1 MAGRRERPL
10 DPMAGP
16 VEAFACDLREL
27 RAAAGGPTYREM
39 ARRAGYSASALAA
52 AAAGDQ
58 LPSLPVTLAYA
69 EVCAG
74 DSDEWESRWRAASRA
89 AEEQTVLVAD
99 DDAAEAPYRGLAR
112 FEPDDRGLFFGR
124 DELVAELLHL
134 LSAHRFVMLTGASG
148 SGKSSLL
155 RAGLIPRLRTGR
167 GAAGVQCT
175 GIKILTPGAQPFA
188 THARTVSRR
197 ADGDTLVVVD
207 QFEEVFT
214 LCRDPAERARFI
226 HLLSTARDPARGLRV
241 VVAVRADFYGHCT
254 EHAPLVEALRTA
266 HLLVGPMAPADLRQA
281 IVGPA
286 RAAGLIVERELTA
299 RIVEQAAGEPGAL
312 PLMSHALLE
321 VWRRRRGR
329 TLTLAAYEAIGGVHG
344 AIADTA
350 EHTYSSLSADESVHA
365 RRMLLRLITP
375 GQGAQDT
382 RRPAPRTELA
392 AVESQE
398 ATTVL
403 ERLAHARL
411 VTLDGDTADLAHEA
425 LITAWPRLRTWI
437 DEERVRLV
445 THRRLTAD
453 ADAWA
458 ELDRDAS
465 ALYRGTRLAT
475 AREAFPDPYQGLT
488 AVERDFLAAS
498 VTAEEDEDDA
508 RARTTSRLRR
518 STAALAVLLVLAVL
532 AGTVALRQSH
542 TSNEQRDKALTAQR
556 TALSHQLAARS
567 DEQLI
572 GNPALASLL
581 ALHAY
586 RASPT
591 REARASLLRAA
602 DIPLRTTHRI
612 PVGLVLKA
620 SFSPDLRTVAYV
632 DGESR
637 ALLHDLKLK
646 RSVPVGASAE
656 DAVDV
661 AFNPD
666 GGSVAIAYLN
676 GAVRIHDAKS
686 GRLRTTLD
694 EGQGPVTVLTFSRD
708 GRQLATTSAD
718 ATIRVWDVGTGH
730 TQHVFNTYKKRN
742 PPPSEQFQALDFSPD
757 GRTLVSG
764 GRDVLLWDLMT
775 GRSRVYIPKPQFP
788 YPVPE
793 EKYYARAVFGFD
805 GSELAVA
812 QHDGMV
818 TLRDS
823 RNSGGIIAS
832 LSGHVSLV
840 KRLVFSRDGATLVTA
855 DDDTLRIWDARSQG
869 PRVTLTG
876 YTRGVNAIAFSADN
890 RSMVTMTQDGTV
902 REWETGDLNTHTLKG
917 HTSAVSALSFSADGR
932 TLVTAGHDATVRT
945 WGLPEGRR
953 AVTLTGIRRVVA
965 LSPDGRTLVTADRD
979 GTVRLRDAGTGA
991 LRRTLPGT
999 APGVNSLVFTSD
1011 GSTLAALA
1019 NNRIHL
1025 WDVDQGR
1032 RHRILTG
1039 PVDGAI
1045 ETMTPHPS
1053 GSALVTRGSKGT
1065 LRIWDVRTG
1074 EVLRTLPLPG
1084 YEHSPTFTPDGR
1096 TLATIDYTSTNREPD
1111 SPRVNYLRL
1120 RDPETGALRRTLTLN
1135 THAVIESMAFH
1146 PDGKTLATGGKDGTA
1161 RIWDVETGAV
1171 RRTFSDVSF
1180 VNHVAFSP
1188 DRTTLAT
1195 TSFSGVVRL
1204 WSVDLP
1210 DETDAVQQ
1218 ICRSVNRE
1226 LTAAERRQ
1234 YNVGEASVCPEAGKG
1249 TSVGQ

>member
-1 MAGRRERPL
+1 
-10 DPMAGP
+10 MAGP
-16 VEAFACDLREL
+16 VEAFACGLRDL

-69 EVCAG
+69 TVCEG
-74 DSDEWESRWRAASRA
+74 DRDEWESRWLAAARA

-99 DDAAEAPYRGLAR
+99 DGVDEAPYRGLAR
-112 FEPDDRGLFFGR
+112 FEPGDRELFFGR
-124 DELVAELLHL
+124 DELVVELLNL
-134 LSAHRFVMLTGASG
+134 LSAHRFVILTGASG

-155 RAGLIPRLRTGR
+155 RAGIIPRLRTGR
-167 GAAGVQCT
+167 DGGAVKCA
-175 GIKILTPGAQPFA
+175 GIKILTPGARPFA

-197 ADGDTLVVVD
+197 ADGDTLIVVD

-214 LCRDPAERARFI
+214 LCRDPAERAEFI
-226 HLLSTARDPARGLRV
+226 QLLSAALEPTSGLRV

-254 EHAPLVEALRTA
+254 EHAALVAALRTA

-350 EHTYSSLSADESVHA
+350 EHTYSSLNANESVHA

-392 AVESQE
+392 AVESPE

-458 ELDRDAS
+458 ELDRDAG

-498 VTAEEDEDDA
+498 VTAEEDEDRA

-518 STAALAVLLVLAVL
+518 STAALAALLVLALV
-532 AGTVALRQSH
+532 AGVIAWRQSH
-542 TSNEQRDKALTAQR
+542 TSDEQRDRAVTAQR
-556 TALSHQLAARS
+556 TALSRQLAAQS
-567 DEQLI
+567 EEQLV

-581 ALHAY
+581 ALHAH
-586 RASPT
+586 RTAPT

-602 DIPLRTTHRI
+602 DIPLRNTRRI
-612 PVGLVLKA
+612 PGSSVERA

-632 DGESR
+632 DIRRG
-637 ALLHDLKLK
+637 ALLHDLKQN
-646 RSVPVGASAE
+646 RSVALGTSAKRPRE
-656 DAVDV
+656 V
-661 AFNPD
+661 AFSPD
-666 GGSVAIAYLN
+666 GASVAISYLD
-676 GAVRIHDAKS
+676 GAVRVYDVAS
-686 GRLRTTLD
+686 GRQRAMLD
-694 EGQGPVTVLTFSRD
+694 DGQALVDVLTFSRD
-708 GRQLATTSAD
+708 GRRLATTSRD
-718 ATIRVWDVGTGH
+718 AAIRVWDVETGRA
-730 TQHVFNTYKKRN
+730 QHVFKTYKKRKA
-742 PPPSEQFQALDFSPD
+742 PPSEYFQSLDFSPD

-764 GRDVLLWDLMT
+764 GQDVRLWDLMT

-793 EKYYARAVFGFD
+793 AKYYAKAVFGSD

-812 QHDGMV
+812 QHDGTV
-818 TLRDS
+818 TLRDA
-823 RNSGGIIAS
+823 RNSGVIIAS
-832 LSGHVSLV
+832 LTGHVSRV
-840 KRLVFSRDGATLVTA
+840 DRLVFSHDGATLVTSDA
-855 DDDTLRIWDARSQG
+855 DALRIWDARSQG

-876 YTRGVNAIAFSADN
+876 YTRGLVAIAFSADN
-890 RSMVTMTQDGTV
+890 RSLATMTQEGNI
-902 REWETGDLNTHTLKG
+902 REWETGDLNTHTLTG
-917 HTSAVSALSFSADGR
+917 HSKPVSALTFSTDGR
-932 TLVTAGHDATVRT
+932 TLVTAGHDETVRI
-945 WGLPEGRR
+945 WGLPAGRR
-953 AVTLTGIRRVVA
+953 MATITGVRKVAA

-979 GTVRLRDAGTGA
+979 GTVYLRDARTGA
-991 LRRTLPGT
+991 SRRTLPGA
-999 APGVNSLVFTSD
+999 APAVNSLAFTSD
-1011 GSTLAALA
+1011 GSTLAALGD
-1019 NNRIHL
+1019 NRVHL
-1025 WDVDQGR
+1025 WDVDRAR
-1032 RHRILTG
+1032 RLRTLTG
-1039 PVDGAI
+1039 PDGAI

-1053 GSALVTRGSKGT
+1053 GSALATRGSKGT
-1065 LRIWDVRTG
+1065 IRIWDVRTG
-1074 EVLRTLPLPG
+1074 EVLRTFALPRS
-1084 YEHSPTFTPDGR
+1084 ERHPTFSPDGT
-1096 TLATIDYTSTNREPD
+1096 TLATSDSDSAGRGPD
-1111 SPRVNYLRL
+1111 GPPASYIRL
-1120 RDPETGALRRTLTLN
+1120 RDSETGALRRTLTLN
-1135 THAVIESMAFH
+1135 SHVERIDSMSFH
-1146 PDGKTLATGGKDGTA
+1146 PDGKTLATGGNDGTA
-1161 RIWDVETGAV
+1161 RIWDVETGAA
-1171 RRTFSDVSF
+1171 RRTFSDVGY

-1195 TSFSGVVRL
+1195 TSFNGTTRL

-1210 DETDAVQQ
+1210 DETEAIQQ

-1226 LTAAERRQ
+1226 LTAAERKQ
-1234 YNVGEASVCPEAGKG
+1234 YNVAEASVCPKDGPAAGKG
-1249 TSVGQ
+1249 ESAGQ